1 MPSPSPQVF
10 SSVVVVGAGLAGA
23 QTAAALR
30 KHGFEGHV
38 TVLGDEGIPPYDRPP
53 LSKELLKRT
62 EPVWLSDDLGVD
74 LADLAD
80 DLRLADPA
88 VRLEVDR
95 EGVVVRTASGDDVTA
110 DAVVLAS
117 GSVPVRPEGWDA
129 ALTLHTADDAV
140 RLRSA
145 LVPGMRLVVV
155 GAGWIGA
162 EVAGVAAGAG
172 ARVTVVEAG
181 PVPLERQLG
190 RRVGGLVAPW
200 YEAAGVTL
208 ITDTA
213 VEQVLPGSTEGAE
226 DGARVT
232 LADGRSLPADLV
244 LVAVGARPASAWLSG
259 TLPLE
264 SNGGLRV
271 NRAGRFLGHSSRSD
285 RTGRLHLDALRRVWA
300 VGDIATR
307 EHPVFG
313 PVPGGHWSA
322 ALHDP
327 DVTVRAMLGL
337 DERAAEPDHVR
348 SRLGLTPVPAHA
360 PYVFSQQ
367 LGHDLALFGAPS
379 LFDEVVLRGT
389 PPPSGAGGGG
399 AGGAGAG
406 GGSAGGAGAGGWAA
420 LYLASSP
427 DRHPR
432 RTREGHRIG
441 TVRAV
446 LLVDSPR
453 EVGQVRK
460 LMNRGVPLE
469 IDVDRAL
476 DPSTKLKDTVL

>member
-1 MPSPSPQVF
+1 MPTPSAQVL

-30 KHGFEGHV
+30 KHGFEGRV
-38 TVLGDEGIPPYDRPP
+38 TVLGAEGLPPYDRPP

-62 EPVWLSDDLGVD
+62 EPVWLADDLGID
-74 LADLAD
+74 LPSLAD

-88 VRLEVDR
+88 VRLEVER
-95 EGVVVRTASGDDVTA
+95 EHVVVRTTSGDDVVA

-117 GSVPVRPEGWDA
+117 GSEPVRPAGWDA
-129 ALTLHTADDAV
+129 AVTLHSAADAE
-140 RLRSA
+140 RLRAA

-190 RRVGGLVAPW
+190 RRVGGHLAPW
-200 YEAAGVTL
+200 YDAAGVTL
-208 ITDTA
+208 VTDVA
-213 VEQVLPGSTEGAE
+213 VDQVLPGSQEDAQ

-232 LADGRSLPADLV
+232 LADGRVLEADLV
-244 LVAVGARPASAWLSG
+244 LAAVGARPASGWLTGS
-259 TLPLE
+259 LPRE
-264 SNGGLRV
+264 ANGGLRV
-271 NRAGRFLGHSSRSD
+271 NRAGRFMGMHSPTD
-285 RTGRLHLDALRRVWA
+285 PAGRLHLDALRRVWV
-300 VGDIATR
+300 VGDLATR

-327 DVTVRAMLGL
+327 DVTVRALLGL
-337 DERAAEPDHVR
+337 DERAAEPEHVR
-348 SRLGLTPVPAHA
+348 ARLGLAPIPVHA

-367 LGHDLALFGAPS
+367 LGHDLALFGVPS
-379 LFDEVVLRGT
+379 PFDEVVLRGDPT
-389 PPPSGAGGGG
+389 A
-399 AGGAGAG
+399 
-406 GGSAGGAGAGGWAA
+406 AGGWAA
-420 LYLASSP
+420 LYLENAL

-432 RTREGHRIG
+432 RTPDGHRVA

-453 EVGQVRK
+453 EVGQARK
-460 LMNRGVPLE
+460 LMNRGVPLTV
-469 IDVDRAL
+469 DLDRAL
-476 DPSTKLKDTVL
+476 DPAIKLKDAAV